1 MSPNRS
7 HQHRNHLDRTER
19 ARNPPRVE
27 EKLSRASGIRTTE
40 KVRVITRTVG
50 SAPRRPRP
58 PPPPPH
64 PCRALASAWWA
75 SRAHGRSARFADDAA
90 AAAAAA
96 AMQETCA
103 AVRTG
108 SARLRLSSSSFVTNR
123 WRAKVRRD
131 IHESFHGNSFA
142 SVCVLNYSRTG
153 RRPFVV
159 FRSRVVRVR
168 ICWWRCKITT
178 NDV

>member
-1 MSPNRS
+1 MSRGLTCRRSRAAAATTSTGTGAETTCLRPAHPQGPNRS

-58 PPPPPH
+58 PPPPH

-75 SRAHGRSARFADDAA
+75 SRAHGRSARFADD

-142 SVCVLNYSRTG
+142 SVCV
-153 RRPFVV
+153 F
-159 FRSRVVRVR
+159 
-168 ICWWRCKITT
+168 
-178 NDV
+178 